1 MPRPTKCR
9 HVGYLSP
16 VKYFKPAGIPTTELA
31 EITLTQEEME
41 AIRLKDLLGLEQIEA
56 AEKMGISRPTFHR
69 ILKTAREKIA
79 RALILGYALKIEGGS
94 FTYKNPEEEKNM
106 KIAVASVTGKD
117 VSAHFGSAPKF
128 VIFTVEDGKIV
139 GSEILENTFHGPH
152 HHHPPHHHH
161 EHGHGHGGSHA
172 RILEAFAGVKVVISG
187 GMGWRMQE
195 DLKAHGITP
204 VLTTE
209 KDAQRAV
216 EKYLE
221 GTLETFEGSC

>member
-1 MPRPTKCR
+1 
-9 HVGYLSP
+9 
-16 VKYFKPAGIPTTELA
+16 
-31 EITLTQEEME
+31 
-41 AIRLKDLLGLEQIEA
+41 
-56 AEKMGISRPTFHR
+56 
-69 ILKTAREKIA
+69 
-79 RALILGYALKIEGGS
+79 
-94 FTYKNPEEEKNM
+94 M
-106 KIAVASVTGKD
+106 KIAVASVTGQD

-128 VIFTVEDGKIV
+128 VIFTVSDGKIT
-139 GSEILENTFHGPH
+139 GSETLENTFHGPH
-152 HHHPPHHHH
+152 HSHHHHH

-172 RILEAFAGVKVVISG
+172 RIIEAFAGVKVVISG

-221 GTLETFEGSC
+221 GTLDTFEGSC